1 MTTATLP
8 AVSPV
13 RRLLPWVATEKWR
26 LALAIFLGSM
36 AIGCGVGL
44 LATSAWLIS
53 RASLQP
59 PIFELDVAIVGV
71 RAFGIGKGVF
81 RYAERL
87 TSHDAAFRALSKV
100 RLAVYDRLAVVA
112 PAGVP
117 AYRRGDLLE
126 RLVRDVD
133 ATQDLPLRV
142 IVPYAS
148 GALVALASVVLAF
161 FILPAAGVVLLVS
174 LLLAATVVPWITA
187 RAAAD
192 AERATAPERG
202 RLNGDVLTLLD
213 GVGDLTMAGAA
224 QTWLDRLADDDLR
237 ISRLSARS
245 ARASGLATGLG
256 ILLSGGAVVVMLIV
270 AIPALRSGTLV
281 GENLAVLA
289 LLPLATYEAVVA
301 MPNAALALGR
311 VRGSAQRVVEVLDAV
326 DPVPDPVAPVSAP
339 SGVVGVTIRGLRAS
353 WPGGSAVLEGLD
365 LEVPAGGRVGI
376 VGPSGVGKS
385 TLLAVLASFLPYEG
399 SVRLGD
405 VELHAM
411 AGHDARGVVGW
422 CPQLPHVFDTSVVEN
437 VRLARPDAT
446 DEDVR
451 AVLDAVGLGP
461 WLEAQPLGLD
471 SPVGDHGALVSAG
484 QRQRLGVAR
493 VLLGGHP
500 VVLLDEPT
508 EHLDEAT
515 ADVVADELLRA
526 LEGRTVLWVAHRP
539 HGLES
544 LDRIVTLG

>member
-87 TSHDAAFRALSKV
+87 TSHDAAFRALSKL

-202 RLNGDVLTLLD
+202 RLNGDVLTL
-213 GVGDLTMAGAA
+213 
-224 QTWLDRLADDDLR
+224 
-237 ISRLSARS
+237 
-245 ARASGLATGLG
+245 
-256 ILLSGGAVVVMLIV
+256 
-270 AIPALRSGTLV
+270 
-281 GENLAVLA
+281 
-289 LLPLATYEAVVA
+289 
-301 MPNAALALGR
+301 
-311 VRGSAQRVVEVLDAV
+311 LDAV

>member
-87 TSHDAAFRALSKV
+87 TSHDAAFRALSKL

-353 WPGGSAVLEGLD
+353 WPGGSDVLEGLD
-365 LEVPAGGRVGI
+365 FEVPAGGRVGI

>member
-87 TSHDAAFRALSKV
+87 TSHDAAFRALSKL

-237 ISRLSARS
+237 ISRRSARS

-353 WPGGSAVLEGLD
+353 WPGGSDVLEGLD